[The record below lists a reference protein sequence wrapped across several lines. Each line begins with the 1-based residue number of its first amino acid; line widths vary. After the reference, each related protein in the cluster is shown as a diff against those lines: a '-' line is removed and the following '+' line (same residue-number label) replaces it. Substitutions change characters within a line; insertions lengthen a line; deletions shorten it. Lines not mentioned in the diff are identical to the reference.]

1 MTGMFVKVI
10 VVAKPP
16 IPLVRIPS
24 PAVGPGGVV
33 WTVKDGRLRKK
44 LISIATTTNDQVIAY
59 QQPGGLSA
67 GDAIVVSPIASP
79 VDGLEVRELPRNV
92 TSVAV
97 KP

>member
-1 MTGMFVKVI
+1 MTGMFVKVV

-33 WTVKDGRLRKK
+33 WTVNDGKLQKK
-44 LISIATTTNDQVIAY
+44 YVSIATTNNDEVIAY
-59 QQPGGLSA
+59 QQPGGLTA

-79 VDGLEVRELPRNV
+79 VDGLQVREIPRSV